1 VSQVRRVDCH
11 VHYHPSA
18 VGEGFERHLATT
30 GNQTNF
36 RAPAYRDLGVLTE
49 TMQAGGV
56 DLAVLIPNAWL
67 IRALASLGGPMHA
80 NTERYNRS
88 LAEDLARYGGGR
100 YVGAAAVDPLGG
112 AEEMAQLERSLAL
125 PHLGAI
131 GLLTSYAEDVT
142 LDDPRFEPIWQIAR
156 EHDAP
161 VLVHP
166 AGAWPS
172 WHHALR
178 LDTPFLVSG
187 VGFMLGDALAI
198 FRLISAG
205 VFDRYPTLRFMFC
218 QLGGCA
224 PFYCGRWNNHVRNA
238 ARRPAGGPARLLN
251 DYLARLWL
259 DTHTQDRHAMAL
271 VMAEAGEHT
280 LVLGGDYPVTQ
291 PENGIDYALAELDAL
306 RLPPAT
312 RQKIERDNALT
323 LLGPRTMALLGVE
336 PPATLSE
343 AV

>member
-11 VHYHPSA
+11 VHYHASA
-18 VGEGFERHLATT
+18 VGEGFERYLAATP
-30 GNQTNF
+30 NQTNF

-49 TMQAGGV
+49 TMQASGV
-56 DLAVLIPNAWL
+56 DLALLIPNAWL

-88 LAEDLARYGGGR
+88 LSEDLAR
-100 YVGAAAVDPLGG
+100 
-112 AEEMAQLERSLAL
+112 
-125 PHLGAI
+125 
-131 GLLTSYAEDVT
+131 
-142 LDDPRFEPIWQIAR
+142 
-156 EHDAP
+156 
-161 VLVHP
+161 
-166 AGAWPS
+166 
-172 WHHALR
+172 
-178 LDTPFLVSG
+178 
-187 VGFMLGDALAI
+187 
-198 FRLISAG
+198 
-205 VFDRYPTLRFMFC
+205 
-218 QLGGCA
+218 
-224 PFYCGRWNNHVRNA
+224 
-238 ARRPAGGPARLLN
+238 LLN
-251 DYLARLWL
+251 EYLAHLWL

-280 LVLGGDYPVTQ
+280 IVLRGDYPVTQ
-291 PENGIDYALAELDAL
+291 PENGVDHALAELDAL

>member
-1 VSQVRRVDCH
+1 MDCH

-18 VGEGFERHLATT
+18 VGEGFERYLATT
-30 GNQTNF
+30 RNQTNF
-36 RAPAYRDLGVLTE
+36 RTPAYRNLGVLTE
-49 TMQAGGV
+49 TMQASGV
-56 DLAVLIPNAWL
+56 DLALLIPNAWL

-88 LAEDLARYGGGR
+88 RSEDLARRGGGR

-112 AEEMAQLERSLAL
+112 AEEMAQLERSLSL
-125 PHLGAI
+125 PHIGAI
-131 GLLTSYAEDVT
+131 GRLTSYEDVT
-142 LDDPRFEPIWQIAR
+142 LDHPRFEPISQIAR
-156 EHDAP
+156 DHDVP
-161 VLVHP
+161 VTVHP
-166 AGAWPS
+166 AGAWPT
-172 WHHALR
+172 WHDALR

-187 VGFMLGDALAI
+187 VGFMLGDSLAI

-205 VFDRYPTLRFMFC
+205 VFDRYPTVRFMFC

-224 PFYCGRWNNHVRNA
+224 PFYCGPWNNYVRNA
-238 ARRPAGGPARLLN
+238 ARRQAGGPARLLN
-251 DYLARLWL
+251 DYLAHLWL

-280 LVLGGDYPVTQ
+280 VVLGGEYPVTQ
-291 PENGIDYALAELDAL
+291 PENSIDYALAELDAL

-336 PPATLSE
+336 HPAMLSD